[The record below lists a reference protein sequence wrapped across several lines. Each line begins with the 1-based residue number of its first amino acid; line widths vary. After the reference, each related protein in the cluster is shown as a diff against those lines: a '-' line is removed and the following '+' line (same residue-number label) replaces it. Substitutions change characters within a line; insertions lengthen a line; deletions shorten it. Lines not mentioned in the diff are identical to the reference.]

1 MDSRWL
7 VVIRWHGERAAR
19 PRVLIGGRRVGRGVF
34 LVACVPAG
42 CCLISSLFFD
52 RQYRTLVAPAKTM
65 PDREIG
71 RFSCVRR
78 AGAAARDQ
86 YLGSR
91 GGRRSSR
98 MPAARRSIGR
108 AVAARK
114 VAAAASCGFRGTAR
128 HDCAHARAAEH
139 RAPDAAPRG
148 RAA

>member
-86 YLGSR
+86 YLGPHGGR
-91 GGRRSSR
+91 RRRGRRSSR
-98 MPAARRSIGR
+98 MPAARR
-108 AVAARK
+108 
-114 VAAAASCGFRGTAR
+114 
-128 HDCAHARAAEH
+128 
-139 RAPDAAPRG
+139 
-148 RAA
+148 